1 MTLNSAWVVRVFYTS
16 AGACACVSSIFF
28 VDQQGYFWYYLDAY
42 DSANKSWTE
51 YIEHREHFFL
61 GSDITTPEK
70 KKSILLSYVG
80 AKTYKLIKTLLAP
93 VKPGD
98 KSFQQ
103 LVTIIQE
110 NECPQRSVIVQRF
123 IFNSGVQ
130 KQGESVADFVA
141 DLRHLAEHCG
151 AREERSRRH
160 PGSD

>member
-1 MTLNSAWVVRVFYTS
+1 M
-16 AGACACVSSIFF
+16 
-28 VDQQGYFWYYLDAY
+28 
-42 DSANKSWTE
+42 
-51 YIEHREHFFL
+51 
-61 GSDITTPEK
+61 
-70 KKSILLSYVG
+70 
-80 AKTYKLIKTLLAP
+80 
-93 VKPGD
+93 KPGD

-151 AREERSRRH
+151 AREDRSRRH
-160 PGSD
+160 PRSDYTPLNIGYSWIWNYHYRSNV